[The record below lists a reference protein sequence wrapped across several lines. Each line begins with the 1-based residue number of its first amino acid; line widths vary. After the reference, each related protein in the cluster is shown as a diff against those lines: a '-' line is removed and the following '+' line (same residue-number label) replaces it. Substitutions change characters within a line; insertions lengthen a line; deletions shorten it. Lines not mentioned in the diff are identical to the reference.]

1 MSLRHNPEYVK
12 SFGFIR
18 TLLNQYKGN
27 LLYLIPENDRKID
40 VDITAKNINGEDFL
54 GKTQTYSEVSMISI
68 DGKDIT
74 NLVKYNVEML
84 GLSLNDAI
92 AKVACAPK
100 DVIELHPNI
109 PLQKNIEFEYIE

>member
-1 MSLRHNPEYVK
+1 MSLRHNPKYAK

-18 TLLNQYKGN
+18 TLLNQYKES
-27 LLYLIPENDRKID
+27 LIYLIPENDRKLD
-40 VDITAKNINGEDFL
+40 VDITVKNVDKVYFL
-54 GKTQTYSEVSMISI
+54 EKAQTCSEISMIAI

-74 NLVKYNVEML
+74 NLVKYKVEIQ

-100 DVIELHPNI
+100 DVIELHSNI
-109 PLQKNIEFEYIE
+109 PLQKDIEFEYID